1 MRAGR
6 KLGWCRLMPDLKW
19 PRFVINESYT
29 QPPKALSILAQSRS
43 DIRAQRCDSFGPPD
57 IASLYPGYE
66 PSPQA
71 KRKSSPVCSSG
82 PGAALIPLFRLPRDR
97 GGWRADKA
105 LPGLLQAEL

>member
-43 DIRAQRCDSFGPPD
+43 DIRGLTRHLYGLIPD
-57 IASLYPGYE
+57 FASLNPGYASLIRPTSSSSSLRWRIRVLALDTVE
-66 PSPQA
+66 KIPAFGVSLHQA
-71 KRKSSPVCSSG
+71 AVH
-82 PGAALIPLFRLPRDR
+82 
-97 GGWRADKA
+97 
-105 LPGLLQAEL
+105 LLR